1 MVRRNDSQSKKDE
14 EVKTMDKMFELINS
28 LNALTKAVEGLTAKI
43 TSEYLDTFEEIYSPE
58 MDEPKEESKE
68 QPTPEQ
74 QTVTFVELRSRLSEI
89 SRNGHTA
96 EVKELLRK
104 FGADKL
110 SDVAESDYTA
120 LLAEAEVIAN
130 AGYSRTSRALI
141 QCKVVGMYTF
151 GYEKCRR
158 SGYIQQLCSTRY
170 RCPHTLRVQGKKG
183 SRTQGS
189 RPH

>member
-1 MVRRNDSQSKKDE
+1 
-14 EVKTMDKMFELINS
+14 MDKMFELLNS
-28 LNALTKAVEGLTAKI
+28 LNALTKAVAALTEKI
-43 TSEYLDTFEEIYSPE
+43 TTEYLNTFETIYDSE
-58 MDEPKEESKE
+58 KDEPQETTAKE

-104 FGADKL
+104 FGANKL

-130 AGYSRTSRALI
+130 AG
-141 QCKVVGMYTF
+141 
-151 GYEKCRR
+151 
-158 SGYIQQLCSTRY
+158 
-170 RCPHTLRVQGKKG
+170 
-183 SRTQGS
+183 
-189 RPH
+189 

>member
-28 LNALTKAVEGLTAKI
+28 LNALTKAVTALTEKI
-43 TSEYLDTFEEIYSPE
+43 TSEYLNTFEPQETTA
-58 MDEPKEESKE
+58 KE

-120 LLAEAEVIAN
+120 LLAEAKVIAN
-130 AGYSRTSRALI
+130 AG
-141 QCKVVGMYTF
+141 
-151 GYEKCRR
+151 
-158 SGYIQQLCSTRY
+158 
-170 RCPHTLRVQGKKG
+170 
-183 SRTQGS
+183 
-189 RPH
+189 